1 MSGFDL
7 PVGSPI
13 ETHSITEILPYFLEF
28 PVRLSQIRPAPTLPD
43 PDRIQYTPI
52 RYAAGPRQAVPSVPP
67 PLSDLMLLDLFHPRP
82 PVPDVRA
89 SSLSRLVASCPILIP
104 PFSAYFSQNIRSSSA
119 TACSTIAPSPPVSL
133 ILLACLILYPPSR
146 VLRHSCVIKMA

>member
-82 PVPDVRA
+82 PVPDVRVF
-89 SSLSRLVASCPILIP
+89 SVTPRSLVPQPDPTIFRLFFAEYSLVVCHSVLDYRPVAARVPDP
-104 PFSAYFSQNIRSSSA
+104 PRLPHPLPALPRSE
-119 TACSTIAPSPPVSL
+119 T
-133 ILLACLILYPPSR
+133 LLR
-146 VLRHSCVIKMA
+146 N